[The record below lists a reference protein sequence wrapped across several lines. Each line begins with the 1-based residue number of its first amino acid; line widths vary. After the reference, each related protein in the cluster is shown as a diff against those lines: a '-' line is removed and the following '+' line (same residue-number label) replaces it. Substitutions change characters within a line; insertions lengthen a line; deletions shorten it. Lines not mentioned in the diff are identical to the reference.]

1 MAAFL
6 PICRGALG
14 SIFMI
19 FRRSLI
25 SEFMNTAGGVFTVL
39 FSIVLTVGIVRV
51 MSQVAVGKS
60 DAGAILQMVLYTSLT
75 TLAPLLALSLF
86 LAILMALI
94 RSWQQNEMIVWFSS
108 GGLSLLSWIRP
119 VLRFSLPVVLLT
131 AVVALAITPWA
142 RGQMDV
148 SKAQFSQR
156 DDTSRIA
163 SGKFI
168 ESSSG
173 RRVFFIQQVSEDTQ
187 NVKGIFVSELNRNGK
202 ATVVSS
208 TEGRLRINKEGDRYV
223 ELTDGKRYEIAPD
236 AKSYRVTGFGT
247 YGIRLD
253 IKPDQILSPDKV
265 YSLPTSYLLNDPNPK
280 NLGQFFWRLS
290 WPLMALNLVLFAIP
304 LSFTNPRAGKSLNV
318 VVAVLVFILYLN
330 FINIMESWIS
340 EGRWHWWSGLIALH
354 GSMLLLTALLF
365 VRRIW
370 LQRWLP
376 RELTIGYWRDRME

>member
-94 RSWQQNEMIVWFSS
+94 RSWQQNEMVVWFSS

-142 RGQMDV
+142 
-148 SKAQFSQR
+148 
-156 DDTSRIA
+156 
-163 SGKFI
+163 
-168 ESSSG
+168 
-173 RRVFFIQQVSEDTQ
+173 
-187 NVKGIFVSELNRNGK
+187 
-202 ATVVSS
+202 
-208 TEGRLRINKEGDRYV
+208 
-223 ELTDGKRYEIAPD
+223 
-236 AKSYRVTGFGT
+236 
-247 YGIRLD
+247 
-253 IKPDQILSPDKV
+253 LS
-265 YSLPTSYLLNDPNPK
+265 
-280 NLGQFFWRLS
+280 
-290 WPLMALNLVLFAIP
+290 
-304 LSFTNPRAGKSLNV
+304 
-318 VVAVLVFILYLN
+318 
-330 FINIMESWIS
+330 
-340 EGRWHWWSGLIALH
+340 LIH
-354 GSMLLLTALLF
+354 
-365 VRRIW
+365 I
-370 LQRWLP
+370 
-376 RELTIGYWRDRME
+376 

>member
-1 MAAFL
+1 
-6 PICRGALG
+6 
-14 SIFMI
+14 MI

-156 DDTSRIA
+156 DEPYCLRTVH
-163 SGKFI
+163 
-168 ESSSG
+168 
-173 RRVFFIQQVSEDTQ
+173 RVEFRPPRVLYSAGERGYAERQ
-187 NVKGIFVSELNRNGK
+187 RH
-202 ATVVSS
+202 
-208 TEGRLRINKEGDRYV
+208 LR
-223 ELTDGKRYEIAPD
+223 
-236 AKSYRVTGFGT
+236 F
-247 YGIRLD
+247 
-253 IKPDQILSPDKV
+253 
-265 YSLPTSYLLNDPNPK
+265 
-280 NLGQFFWRLS
+280 
-290 WPLMALNLVLFAIP
+290 
-304 LSFTNPRAGKSLNV
+304 
-318 VVAVLVFILYLN
+318 
-330 FINIMESWIS
+330 
-340 EGRWHWWSGLIALH
+340 
-354 GSMLLLTALLF
+354 
-365 VRRIW
+365 
-370 LQRWLP
+370 
-376 RELTIGYWRDRME
+376 

>member
-1 MAAFL
+1 
-6 PICRGALG
+6 
-14 SIFMI
+14 MI

-75 TLAPLLALSLF
+75 TF

-163 SGKFI
+163 SGQFI

-202 ATVVSS
+202 ATVVSVS
-208 TEGRLRINKEGDRYV
+208 IRK
-223 ELTDGKRYEIAPD
+223 
-236 AKSYRVTGFGT
+236 VTAT
-247 YGIRLD
+247 
-253 IKPDQILSPDKV
+253 
-265 YSLPTSYLLNDPNPK
+265 
-280 NLGQFFWRLS
+280 
-290 WPLMALNLVLFAIP
+290 
-304 LSFTNPRAGKSLNV
+304 
-318 VVAVLVFILYLN
+318 
-330 FINIMESWIS
+330 
-340 EGRWHWWSGLIALH
+340 WS
-354 GSMLLLTALLF
+354 
-365 VRRIW
+365 
-370 LQRWLP
+370 
-376 RELTIGYWRDRME
+376 